1 MKRILSTK
9 YLLKYRLTI
18 YFGVISILAT
28 AIFFTEF
35 RRCIKDVS
43 KSSSGLGPV
52 LTSRGQLTD
61 VLPERTC
68 ELHMTR
74 QVILLTYGR
83 SGSSLTTD
91 IIQHEKQV
99 YTYFEPLHNLAK
111 SYVGKQEKY
120 MKAYKKYLPLTS
132 LPDYLAQAEN
142 IVRKLMTCDYHQLPL
157 VASKNPH
164 MRFYDSAP
172 MFHCMRRSTSPQGEA
187 KCLQQ
192 GQKTCLK
199 KLIHFLKII
208 RLTTESVGH
217 LMSNYPCLQVIY
229 LVRDP
234 RGTFMSKKRAF
245 VNISVDTK
253 FEGKKFCQRVD
264 KDIDHALKLLKAHP
278 GRVCIV
284 RYEDIAER
292 PEEMSRKLY
301 TFLHLNFTDD
311 TLRFVFNRTQS
322 GVNNSDIFSTFRANS
337 AEVSYAWRSRM
348 KYQDAALF
356 DEICREVYYKLGYLP
371 VNTLLH
377 LRDRR
382 KPLKFTKN
390 HLL

>member
-9 YLLKYRLTI
+9 YLFKYRLTI
-18 YFGVISILAT
+18 YFGVISILVT
-28 AIFFTEF
+28 AILFTEF
-35 RRCIKDVS
+35 RRCIKDVP

-68 ELHMTR
+68 EPHMRR

-132 LPDYLAQAEN
+132 LPDYLTQAEN

-172 MFHCMRRSTSPQGEA
+172 MFHCMRRSTTPQGEA

-217 LMSNYPCLQVIY
+217 LMSSYPCLQMIY

-278 GRVCIV
+278 GRVCIA

-301 TFLHLNFTDD
+301 TFLRLNLTDD
-311 TLRFVFNRTQS
+311 TLKFVFNRTQS
-322 GVNNSDIFSTFRANS
+322 GVINSDIFSTFRANS
-337 AEVSYAWRSRM
+337 TEVSYAWRSRM
-348 KYQDAALF
+348 KYHDAALF

-382 KPLKFTKN
+382 KPLKFTKT

>member
-28 AIFFTEF
+28 VIFFTEF

-43 KSSSGLGPV
+43 KSSSGLDPV

-68 ELHMTR
+68 EPHMTR

-120 MKAYKKYLPLTS
+120 MKTYKKYLPLTS
-132 LPDYLAQAEN
+132 LPDYLTQAEN
-142 IVRKLMTCDYHQLPL
+142 IVRKLMTCDYHQLPP

-172 MFHCMRRSTSPQGEA
+172 MFHCMRRSTTPQGEA

-217 LMSNYPCLQVIY
+217 LMSNYPCLQMIY

-245 VNISVDTK
+245 VNISVDHK

-278 GRVCIV
+278 DRVCIA

-301 TFLHLNFTDD
+301 TFLRLNFTDD

-337 AEVSYAWRSRM
+337 TESYIKASQSVVQFFHR
-348 KYQDAALF
+348 
-356 DEICREVYYKLGYLP
+356 I
-371 VNTLLH
+371 
-377 LRDRR
+377 
-382 KPLKFTKN
+382 
-390 HLL
+390 